1 MEPRTAG
8 TERVGVWLLGAR
20 GSVATTTI
28 AGAAAVSAGLVD
40 PIGLVCERPP
50 LSGAALPGV
59 GDLVF
64 GGHDVIDVQLR
75 KRAEELSE
83 DGVIP
88 GWLIPAIGDA
98 LDEVEHRILPGV
110 EPGTGESP
118 QAAVE
123 RVARDLRVF
132 RESTGVDRVVVIDV
146 SSTEPPI
153 APHPAHT
160 SLLELRAALHADEDV
175 LPASSLYAMAAF
187 EEGCGFV
194 GFTPS
199 AGPRLAALDE
209 LARLHGV
216 PYAGCDGKT
225 GETLLRA
232 AVAPMFTSRALRV
245 RSWAGT
251 NILGG
256 GDGAA
261 LADSARAE
269 SKLRSKAGELERLIG
284 APVDAPLHID
294 FVEDMGD
301 WKTSWDHISFEGFLG
316 VRMKMQITWEG
327 CDSALAAPL
336 ILDLARL
343 VAAAHREG
351 CGGPLP
357 ELGFFFK
364 EALTGDQPADLAGQY
379 DALCSFAASLGSEG

>member
-1 MEPRTAG
+1 
-8 TERVGVWLLGAR
+8 
-20 GSVATTTI
+20 
-28 AGAAAVSAGLVD
+28 VD

-83 DGVIP
+83 NGVIP

-98 LDEVEHRILPGV
+98 LDEVEHRIVPGV

-118 QAAVE
+118 EGSVE
-123 RVARDLRVF
+123 RIARDLRSF
-132 RESTGVDRVVVIDV
+132 KETTGADRVVVIDL

-153 APHPAHT
+153 VPHPAHT
-160 SLLELRAALHADEDV
+160 SLLELRAAIHADEDV
-175 LPASSLYAMAAF
+175 LPPSSLYAMAAF
-187 EEGCGFV
+187 EEDCGFV
-194 GFTPS
+194 SFTPS
-199 AGPRLAALDE
+199 AGPRLPALDE
-209 LARLHGV
+209 LARLKGV

-232 AVAPMFTSRALRV
+232 AVAPMFVNRALRV
-245 RSWAGT
+245 RSWSGT

-294 FVEDMGD
+294 YVEDMGD

-316 VRMKMQITWEG
+316 VKMKMQITWEG

-343 VAAAHREG
+343 VSAAHREG
-351 CGGPLP
+351 HGGPLP

-364 EALTGDQPADLAGQY
+364 EALVDDQPADLGSQY
-379 DALCSFAASLGSEG
+379 DALCSFAASLGPQG